1 MEKRVRFRLI
11 MKNYISNK
19 KLREFGFLISLVFP
33 ILIGWLLPKIR
44 GHSFI
49 LWTLWVGIL
58 SLLLSIYKPRMLVFF
73 YKFWMWT
80 GLVLGKINSYLI
92 MGIIFLIILQPIA
105 IVMKLL
111 GHKPLKKI
119 SKNLF
124 TYKEM
129 RQSQHIDLK
138 KIF

>member
-1 MEKRVRFRLI
+1 

-44 GHSFI
+44 DQSFI
-49 LWTLWVGIL
+49 LWTLWVGIF
-58 SLLLSIYKPRMLVFF
+58 SLLLSIYKPRTLIFF
-73 YKFWMWT
+73 YKFWMWI
-80 GLVLGKINSYLI
+80 GLFLGKINSYLI
-92 MGIIFLIILQPIA
+92 MGIIFVIILQPIA

-129 RQSQHIDLK
+129 RQNQDIDLK

>member
-11 MKNYISNK
+11 MKSYISNK

-129 RQSQHIDLK
+129 RQNQHIDLK

>member
-11 MKNYISNK
+11 MKSYISNK

-33 ILIGWLLPKIR
+33 IFIGWLLPKIR

-129 RQSQHIDLK
+129 RQNQHIDLK

>member
-1 MEKRVRFRLI
+1 
-11 MKNYISNK
+11 MKSYISNK

-33 ILIGWLLPKIR
+33 IFIGCLLPKIR

-129 RQSQHIDLK
+129 RQNQHIDLK

>member
-1 MEKRVRFRLI
+1 
-11 MKNYISNK
+11 MKSHITNK
-19 KLREFGFLISLVFP
+19 KLREFGFLISFVFP

-49 LWTLWVGIL
+49 PWTLWAGL
-58 SLLLSIYKPRMLVFF
+58 FSLIISFYKPRMLIYF
-73 YKFWMWT
+73 YKFWMWI
-80 GLVLGKINSYLI
+80 GLVLGKVNSYLI
-92 MGIIFLIILQPIA
+92 MGIIFVIILQPIA
-105 IVMKLL
+105 IVMKLI
-111 GHKPLKKI
+111 GYKPLKKI

-129 RQSQHIDLK
+129 RQSQHIDLT

>member
-1 MEKRVRFRLI
+1 
-11 MKNYISNK
+11 
-19 KLREFGFLISLVFP
+19 
-33 ILIGWLLPKIR
+33 
-44 GHSFI
+44 
-49 LWTLWVGIL
+49 
-58 SLLLSIYKPRMLVFF
+58 MLVFF

-129 RQSQHIDLK
+129 RQNQHIDLK

>member
-129 RQSQHIDLK
+129 RQNQHIDLK

>member
-1 MEKRVRFRLI
+1 
-11 MKNYISNK
+11 MKSYISNK

-33 ILIGWLLPKIR
+33 IFIGWLLPKIR

-129 RQSQHIDLK
+129 RQNQHIDLK